1 MAFRV
6 IISFGPD
13 RPQLTTSAFQASWPR
28 VASLAAPGGFHQYPP
43 GLHVPFAWDQ
53 GSGRA
58 TEIVAFTPTKSA
70 RRRIVRILDGWP
82 TAEDLLGAYR
92 RIELI
97 T

>member
-1 MAFRV
+1 MPLPVQRLR
-6 IISFGPD
+6 GERELDGD
-13 RPQLTTSAFQASWPR
+13 RTL
-28 VASLAAPGGFHQYPP
+28 LAADLVRWFQLLCFEGYWQGARPKALRWGIFHAPGR
-43 GLHVPFAWDQ
+43 LV
-53 GSGRA
+53 S
-58 TEIVAFTPTKSA
+58 SA